1 MLVYDVKDPE
11 TFDALPEW
19 LERVEDHA
27 PENVVLM
34 VLGNKR
40 DSLDTEPAVPTAQ
53 AQAFATQI
61 GAAFKEVS
69 AKTGSGVNEAF
80 QQIAEEAVDQIR
92 IRPPIRPDP
101 PRPQPPPSHDYPRIL
116 AGAALAVAL
125 GIAIY
130 RRL

>member
-34 VLGNKR
+34 VVGNKR

-53 AQAFATQI
+53 AHAFAEQI
-61 GAAFKEVS
+61 GAAFMEVS

-80 QQIAEEAVDQIR
+80 MQIAEEVMFELRLKAQR
-92 IRPPIRPDP
+92 IQALESVNTPPVSSGPWYA
-101 PRPQPPPSHDYPRIL
+101 QYFTS
-116 AGAALAVAL
+116 
-125 GIAIY
+125 
-130 RRL
+130 RLSCF